1 MLAINTKQEVHSNGA
16 MVSVV
21 AKKKRMER
29 EEPETQLATNDATI
43 KYELGT

>member
-1 MLAINTKQEVHSNGA
+1 MLAQQHTACMVVRNG
-16 MVSVV
+16 VV